1 MKNIVPH
8 IDGRGCR
15 IVRKDCPN
23 RADRKDA
30 NAERDGGPHRR
41 RNIRERRA
49 RAPPLGARALT
60 VAQYVANAPAIRV
73 TARIMQLLAET

>member
-8 IDGRGCR
+8 IDGRGCPHQSAR
-15 IVRKDCPN
+15 TVQTAPIAKTPTLSVTEALIAAVTSVND
-23 RADRKDA
+23 
-30 NAERDGGPHRR
+30 ERG
-41 RNIRERRA
+41 
-49 RAPPLGARALT
+49 PPLGARALT